1 MTIPQRTLALG
12 TLPFGTSV
20 DEETSFRILDRFV
33 ELGGSVL
40 DTADNYAFWAD
51 GATGDESETVIGAWM
66 AARGTRERVRLSTK
80 GGARPTVP
88 GTGLET
94 AEGLSPKALAAAV
107 EGSLRRLGTDHIDV
121 YWAHVEDRSVPLD
134 ETVGALAGLV
144 ESGTAGAAGLS
155 NHALWRAERAR
166 ALAGGRPRST
176 HLQYRYSY
184 LQPRL
189 DMPLPSAAH
198 VHAAPELLDY
208 VRAEEDLRLWCY
220 SPLLSGGY
228 TRPDVAVPAA
238 YDHPGTP
245 RRLAVLREVAEETG
259 ATANQVVLAWLLD
272 HDPPV
277 LPIVGVSSV
286 AQIEEAMAALP
297 LRLDAEQRRRLDEA
311 GR

>member
-1 MTIPQRTLALG
+1 MTIPHRTLALG

-20 DEETSFRILDRFV
+20 DEKTAFRILDRFA

-40 DTADNYAFWAD
+40 DTANNYAFWAD
-51 GATGDESETVIGAWM
+51 GATGDESEAVIGAWL
-66 AARGTRERVRLSTK
+66 AARGTREDVRLSTK

-88 GTGLET
+88 GGGLEE

-107 EGSLRRLGTDHIDV
+107 EDSLRRLGTDHVDV

-134 ETVGALAGLV
+134 ETVEALAGLV
-144 ESGTAGAAGLS
+144 ESGTAGAVGLS

-166 ALAGGRPRST
+166 GLAGERARPT

-184 LQPRL
+184 LQPRF

-198 VHAAPELLDY
+198 VHATPELLDW
-208 VRAEEDLRLWCY
+208 VRAEDDLRLWCY

-228 TRPDVAVPAA
+228 TRPDVPLPAA

-245 RRLAVLREVAEETG
+245 ARLAALREVAEETG
-259 ATANQVVLAWLLD
+259 ATPNQVVLAWLLD
-272 HDPPV
+272 HDPPL
-277 LPIVGVSSV
+277 LPVVGVSSV

-297 LRLDAEQRRRLDEA
+297 LRLDDEQRRRLDAA
-311 GR
+311 GQ